1 MGLPPSAQDPQAVQD
16 LADQILAQGRY
27 AEPQESVPERV
38 LGWIGDRLGD
48 LFGSLVSGGGGTV
61 LAWIIVAAA
70 LGGAVY
76 LLVRHGRITLPGYAD
91 PAEPEVMVELT
102 RPAKE
107 WRADA
112 ARLEAEGRWA
122 EGLRSRHRAL
132 VADLVQRG
140 AIPEQAGRT
149 AGEYVRDV
157 AVSLPDAAPA
167 FAAATELFEAAWYG
181 GATTGAEEATRF
193 ASLDERVLAVRAVR

>member
-1 MGLPPSAQDPQAVQD
+1 MGLPPSAQDPQAVRD
-16 LADQILAQGRY
+16 LADQILAEPRY
-27 AEPQESVPERV
+27 AEPQPSLPERAMEWV
-38 LGWIGDRLGD
+38 GDQLGE
-48 LFGSLVSGGGGTV
+48 LFGRLVSGGGGTV
-61 LAWIIVAAA
+61 LAWIIIAVA
-70 LGGAVY
+70 LGGVLY
-76 LLVRHGRITLPGYAD
+76 LLVRHGRITLAPMHD

-107 WRADA
+107 WRAEA
-112 ARLEAEGRWA
+112 QRLEAEGRWA

-157 AVSLPDAAPA
+157 AATLPDAAPA

-181 GATTGAEEATRF
+181 GATTGPDEAARF
-193 ASLDERVLAVRAVR
+193 AALDERVLAVRVAR